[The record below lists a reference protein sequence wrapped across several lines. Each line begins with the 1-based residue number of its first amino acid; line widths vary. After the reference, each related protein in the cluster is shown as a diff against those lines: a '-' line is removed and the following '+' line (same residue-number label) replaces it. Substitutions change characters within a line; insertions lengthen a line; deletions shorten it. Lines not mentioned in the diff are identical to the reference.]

1 MLPGAEDVTGLISI
15 TGAIGKP
22 RYGKARERGL
32 GIELDIDG
40 FESRIDSSAE
50 PY

>member
-1 MLPGAEDVTGLISI
+1 MLPGAEDVKGLISI

-22 RYGKARERGL
+22 SNDKARERGL